1 MTSLMSWNWITFS
14 WFLFL
19 YSSYFYKHHNQSPI
33 YRRYLLILKTFGI
46 YTTWNGCSLHDRVC
60 SSNSVAALDGWM
72 DSWVFERATFQRMLN
87 VASPHTS
94 RDTLLCC
101 IDVVCEWGAFGENKK
116 KDVKEAGE
124 CDEMRQKFYLARYTI
139 YMYAYTFIVYIVTWI
154 IFAAEHIMAAAN
166 TYYMVERE
174 RETAFSTRFQ
184 RYKSLNRFAAMHTS
198 HAY

>member
-1 MTSLMSWNWITFS
+1 MFFTW
-14 WFLFL
+14 
-19 YSSYFYKHHNQSPI
+19 SS
-33 YRRYLLILKTFGI
+33 LLIEWLPG
-46 YTTWNGCSLHDRVC
+46 
-60 SSNSVAALDGWM
+60 LDGWM

-154 IFAAEHIMAAAN
+154 IFAAEHIMAGAN
-166 TYYMVERE
+166 IYYMVER
-174 RETAFSTRFQ
+174 RLFPHAFNDINRYTQPCTR
-184 RYKSLNRFAAMHTS
+184 AMHINLENDMM
-198 HAY
+198 A